1 MPITVSDF
9 FDAIVQNQILGLVDI
24 ETLKARWNK
33 AGREAA
39 NDASKLARWMVVN
52 QYLTVYQCEKILK
65 RKADELVVDNYRV
78 KDLVASG
85 PMQGWLIAE
94 DNLRRPTYLEQVSPA
109 ISTDPTKSKA
119 LVDAI
124 KTASVFQ
131 NPQVSKIIGLVQQ
144 VGKEFLAREYASGE
158 SLQSLVN
165 RKVRLKPLQVAKL
178 FSLLF
183 SAFTT
188 LRGSGAYPG
197 KVTLESFWLC
207 QSGKPGASHKT
218 IRVIDSLV
226 DPMLLGNAAS
236 DSPSETETIHKL
248 GVAMYELLTL
258 QSPNSQ
264 PVPVASLVSEIPDL
278 IAEFVDSL
286 VMADSNQGP
295 VTLAAIGKQL
305 RVVLAAEENNKHV
318 EMEELVVVSVVH
330 GPSKK
335 VNALGFAQSTEDD
348 DSLSAANRFLEMVK
362 GWLEKAGIATRDL
375 ILFTAGSLSFL
386 FIIILVLVVFAFDLV
401 PLFCLGLGAALGYGI
416 ERFLK
421 HAEATESAAAPSS
434 QS

>member
-9 FDAIVQNQILGLVDI
+9 FEAIVQNQIVGLVDI
-24 ETLKARWNK
+24 ETIKAGWNK
-33 AGREAA
+33 AGREAV
-39 NDASKLARWMVVN
+39 NDASKLARWMIVN
-52 QYLTVYQCEKILK
+52 QYLSVYQCEKILK
-65 RKADELVVDNYRV
+65 RKAHELVVDNYRV
-78 KDLVASG
+78 KDLVALG

-94 DNLRRPTYLEQVSPA
+94 DNLRRPAYLEQVSPA
-109 ISTDPTKSKA
+109 ISTDPTKA
-119 LVDAI
+119 QLLADAI
-124 KTASVFQ
+124 KSASVFQ

-144 VGKEFLAREYASGE
+144 GGKEFLAREYASGE

-218 IRVIDSLV
+218 IRIIDSLV
-226 DPMLLGNAAS
+226 DPMLLGNES
-236 DSPSETETIHKL
+236 TDSSSETEIVHKL
-248 GVAMYELLTL
+248 GAAMYELLTL
-258 QSPNSQ
+258 QSPNNR
-264 PVPVASLVSEIPDL
+264 PVPVSSLVAEVPDL
-278 IAEFVDSL
+278 IGEFIDSL
-286 VMADSNQGP
+286 VLADSNLGT

-305 RVVLAAEENNKHV
+305 RVILAAEENNKHV
-318 EMEELVVVSVVH
+318 EMEELVVSVGD

-335 VNALGFAQSTEDD
+335 AAAVASAQSTEDD
-348 DSLSAANRFLEMVK
+348 DSLSAADKFLELVK
-362 GWLEKAGIATRDL
+362 GWLGKAGIATRDL

-386 FIIILVLVVFAFDLV
+386 FLIILVLVVFAFDLV

>member
-9 FDAIVQNQILGLVDI
+9 FEAIVQNQIVGLVDI
-24 ETLKARWNK
+24 ETIKAGWNK
-33 AGREAA
+33 AGREAV
-39 NDASKLARWMVVN
+39 NDASKLARWMIVN
-52 QYLTVYQCEKILK
+52 QYLSVYQCEKILK
-65 RKADELVVDNYRV
+65 RKAHELVVENYRV
-78 KDLVASG
+78 KDLVALGS
-85 PMQGWLIAE
+85 MQGWLIAE
-94 DNLRRPTYLEQVSPA
+94 DNLRRPAYLEQVSPA
-109 ISTDPTKSKA
+109 ISTDPTKA
-119 LVDAI
+119 QLLADAI
-124 KTASVFQ
+124 KSASVFQ

-144 VGKEFLAREYASGE
+144 GGKEFLAREYASGE

-218 IRVIDSLV
+218 IRIIDSLV
-226 DPMLLGNAAS
+226 DPMLLGNEAT
-236 DSPSETETIHKL
+236 DSSSETEIVHKL
-248 GVAMYELLTL
+248 GAAMYELLTL
-258 QSPNSQ
+258 QSPNNR
-264 PVPVASLVSEIPDL
+264 PVPVSSLVAEVPDL
-278 IAEFVDSL
+278 IGEFIDSL
-286 VMADSNQGP
+286 VLADSNLGT

-305 RVVLAAEENNKHV
+305 RVILAAEENNKHV
-318 EMEELVVVSVVH
+318 EMEELVVSVGD

-335 VNALGFAQSTEDD
+335 AAAVASAQSTEDD
-348 DSLSAANRFLEMVK
+348 DSLSAADKFLELVK
-362 GWLEKAGIATRDL
+362 GWLGKAGIATRDL

-386 FIIILVLVVFAFDLV
+386 FLIILVLVVFAFDLV

>member
-9 FDAIVQNQILGLVDI
+9 FEAIVQNQILGLVDI
-24 ETLKARWNK
+24 ETIKAGWNK
-33 AGREAA
+33 AGREAV
-39 NDASKLARWMVVN
+39 NDASKLARWMIVN
-52 QYLTVYQCEKILK
+52 QYLSVYQCEKILK
-65 RKADELVVDNYRV
+65 RKAHELVVDNYRV
-78 KDLVASG
+78 KDLVALG

-94 DNLRRPTYLEQVSPA
+94 DNLRRPAYLEQVSPA
-109 ISTDPTKSKA
+109 ISTDPTKA
-119 LVDAI
+119 QLLADAI
-124 KTASVFQ
+124 KSASVFQ

-144 VGKEFLAREYASGE
+144 GGKEFLAREYASGE

-218 IRVIDSLV
+218 IRIIDSLV
-226 DPMLLGNAAS
+226 DPMLLGNEAT
-236 DSPSETETIHKL
+236 DSSSETEIVHKL
-248 GVAMYELLTL
+248 GAAMYELLTL
-258 QSPNSQ
+258 QSPNNR
-264 PVPVASLVSEIPDL
+264 PVPVSSLVAEVPDL
-278 IAEFVDSL
+278 IGEFIDSL
-286 VMADSNQGP
+286 VLADSNLGT

-305 RVVLAAEENNKHV
+305 RVILAAEENNKHV
-318 EMEELVVVSVVH
+318 EMEELVVSVGD

-335 VNALGFAQSTEDD
+335 AAAVASAQSTEDD
-348 DSLSAANRFLEMVK
+348 DSLSAADKFLELVK
-362 GWLEKAGIATRDL
+362 GWLGKAGIATRDL

-386 FIIILVLVVFAFDLV
+386 FLIILVLVVFAFDLV